1 MPCFSNVGAIL
12 KCVDFETIQAV
23 PLARLII
30 LLYCGYKGSRKW
42 NGGREKVILVDTL
55 YIVGLVRKSQGL
67 KDA

>member
-30 LLYCGYKGSRKW
+30 LLYCGYKGR